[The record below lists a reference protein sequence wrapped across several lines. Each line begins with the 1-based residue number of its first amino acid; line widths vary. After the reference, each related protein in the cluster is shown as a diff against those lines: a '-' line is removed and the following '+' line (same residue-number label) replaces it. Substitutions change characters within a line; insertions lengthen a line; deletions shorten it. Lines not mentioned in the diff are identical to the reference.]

1 MQALIDAGT
10 EPFDLVF
17 IAADKPN
24 NPHYLDAA
32 LALSKPGT
40 VTIGDNIVGKGAI
53 AEPDSN

>member
-1 MQALIDAGT
+1 M
-10 EPFDLVF
+10 F
-17 IAADKPN
+17 IVADKPN